1 MKSLIRRTWKRSHHQ
16 MFRAFGFERRSRK
29 PRLPR
34 LVLLQPGP
42 PGAQPKERCKQESLS
57 RQREWPAAT
66 RRGRSWDQGQ
76 NSLPNRR
83 TRRQSSCR
91 RSSASVSS
99 CHLSPAK
106 SLALEFPAAWRR
118 SCSKTLS
125 PPRCLF
131 GSLRKSFE
139 SPHRAVYLGVPIE
152 IRKCT
157 RKSFLSSKSKPKGL
171 NSPAAA

>member
-1 MKSLIRRTWKRSHHQ
+1 
-16 MFRAFGFERRSRK
+16 MFRAFGFDWRARK
-29 PRLPR
+29 LQLPR
-34 LVLLQPGP
+34 LVLLQLGP
-42 PGAQPKERCKQESLS
+42 PGAQSKERCKQESLS

-91 RSSASVSS
+91 CSSASVSS
-99 CHLSPAK
+99 CHLFPAK
-106 SLALEFPAAWRR
+106 GLAPEFPAAWRR

-125 PPRCLF
+125 PLRCLF
-131 GSLRKSFE
+131 GSLLKSL
-139 SPHRAVYLGVPIE
+139 SHPHRAIYLGVPIE

-157 RKSFLSSKSKPKGL
+157 RKGFLSSKSKPKRL
-171 NSPAAA
+171 NTPAAALPPP